1 MFALL
6 AQLRQRWQALPLFG
20 KGIGLVGV
28 VLITGVIWAYFPL
41 LYDVR
46 VDEEFPVVAA
56 EATASG
62 GGVIVP
68 TARVDLIDT
77 ATAIAMEEPSPVA
90 PTITVA
96 APVAT
101 ALIPSSVPATAVLP
115 TESPAIS
122 AVSSSPTVLV
132 VPTSVPTLVP
142 SLVPTVV
149 PTPSEVPITEPTP
162 SEPLLLHQGVFIAG
176 SVPGDRAEGRALIYQ
191 LPDGS
196 RIVRL
201 EDFSTTN
208 GPDLFVT
215 LHTGGNPERDTGEYL
230 VLERLKGNQGNQNYS
245 IPATVD
251 LSQYRS
257 VVIWCR
263 TFDVTFGYALF
274 ES

>member
-1 MFALL
+1 MFSLL

-20 KGIGLVGV
+20 KGIGLGGV
-28 VLITGVIWAYFPL
+28 VLIIGAIWAYSPL

-46 VDEEFPVVAA
+46 VDEEFPLVAV

-62 GGVIVP
+62 NEMADPMMTG
-68 TARVDLIDT
+68 TT
-77 ATAIAMEEPSPVA
+77 IALLEPSPMV
-90 PTITVA
+90 PTV
-96 APVAT
+96 PVAT
-101 ALIPSSVPATAVLP
+101 VLILSSVPATVVLP
-115 TESPAIS
+115 TESPTIPTATV
-122 AVSSSPTVLV
+122 APSP
-132 VPTSVPTLVP
+132 VPTF
-142 SLVPTVV
+142 VPTVA
-149 PTPSEVPITEPTP
+149 PTIMPTVAPTVAPTTEPTP

-191 LPDGS
+191 LTDGS

-245 IPATVD
+245 IPVTVD

-263 TFDVTFGYALF
+263 AFDVTFGYALF
-274 ES
+274 EQ